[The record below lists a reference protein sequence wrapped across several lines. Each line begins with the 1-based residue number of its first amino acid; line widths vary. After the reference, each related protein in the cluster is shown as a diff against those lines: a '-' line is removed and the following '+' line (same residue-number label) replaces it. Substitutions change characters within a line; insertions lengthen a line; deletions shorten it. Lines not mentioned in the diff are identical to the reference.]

1 LQEQLVDF
9 WYNHFNV
16 FLDKGNDRFM
26 VPSYERDAIRPHV
39 LGHFRELLES
49 TATAPAMLFY
59 LDNWQSVAPDVARR
73 GRGGKQTRGL
83 NENYGREL
91 LELHTLGVDNGY
103 TQKDVTEVARCFTGW
118 TIKNP
123 QGGST
128 YTYNDRVH
136 DKGEKVVL
144 GVTIPAG
151 GGKDDGEKVLDILA
165 KHPNTAHFI
174 SKKLAQHFVADNPPQ
189 TLIDSMAKTF
199 LATDGDI
206 RAVLNTMLT
215 SKEFLSQGA
224 YQSKV
229 KTPLEMIVSSVRAT
243 GAEVD
248 YAFPLAN
255 RIAQLGQPLYRKDT
269 PTGYSSANAE
279 WINSASLLARMN
291 FALDL
296 TQNKVQGTKVDQ
308 GRFNEDPTHTA
319 RLMLF
324 TNPSATTRDAIDKA
338 IAEQKSKNPKAAPS
352 PALVAGLVIGSPDFQ
367 RR

>member
-1 LQEQLVDF
+1 LVDF

-16 FLDKGNDRFM
+16 YLDKGNDRFL
-26 VPSYERDAIRPHV
+26 VPSYEREAIRPHV
-39 LGHFRELLES
+39 LGHFRELLEA

-59 LDNWQSVAPDVARR
+59 LDNWQSVAPDVSRR
-73 GRGGKQTRGL
+73 PGRGGGRPSRGL

-91 LELHTLGVDNGY
+91 LELHTLGVDGGY

-118 TIKNP
+118 SIKSP

-128 YTYNDRVH
+128 FTYNDRVH
-136 DKGEKVVL
+136 DKGEKIVL
-144 GVTIPAG
+144 GVKIPAG

-165 KHPNTAHFI
+165 RHPSTARFI
-174 SKKLAQHFVADNPPQ
+174 SQKLAQRFVADNPPQ
-189 TLIDSMAKTF
+189 QLIDRMAKTF
-199 LATDGDI
+199 LDTDGDI

-224 YQSKV
+224 YHAKV
-229 KTPLEMIVSSVRAT
+229 KTPFEMIVSSIRAT
-243 GAEVD
+243 GAQVD
-248 YAFPLAN
+248 YAFPLED
-255 RIAQLGQPLYRKDT
+255 RLKRLGEPLYLKLE

-279 WINSASLLARMN
+279 WINSAALLERMN

-308 GRFNEDPTHTA
+308 SRFHEDPVHTA

-324 TNPSATTRDAIDKA
+324 TNPTAPTREAIDKA
-338 IAEQKSKNPKAAPS
+338 IADQKSKNPKASAS

>member
-1 LQEQLVDF
+1 
-9 WYNHFNV
+9 
-16 FLDKGNDRFM
+16 
-26 VPSYERDAIRPHV
+26 
-39 LGHFRELLES
+39 
-49 TATAPAMLFY
+49 
-59 LDNWQSVAPDVARR
+59 VARR
-73 GRGGKQTRGL
+73 PGRGGGKQTRGL

-91 LELHTLGVDNGY
+91 LELHTLGVDGGY

-123 QGGST
+123 QAGST

-136 DKGEKVVL
+136 DKGEKIVL
-144 GVTIPAG
+144 GVKIPAG

-165 KHPNTAHFI
+165 KHPSTARFI
-174 SKKLAQHFVADNPPQ
+174 SKKLAQRFVADNPPQ
-189 TLIDSMAKTF
+189 DLLDRMAKTF
-199 LATDGDI
+199 TDTNGDI

-229 KTPLEMIVSSVRAT
+229 KTPFEMIVSSVRAT

-255 RIAQLGQPLYRKDT
+255 RIAQLGQPLYRKLE
-269 PTGYSSANAE
+269 PTGYSNANAE

-308 GRFNEDPTHTA
+308 TRFKDDPAHTA

-324 TNPSATTRDAIDKA
+324 TNPTAPTRDAIDRA
-338 IAEQKSKNPKAAPS
+338 IADEKAKNPKAPPS
-352 PALVAGLVIGSPDFQ
+352 PSLVAGLVIGSPDFQ